1 MTIIPA
7 ATRCPPGIARGAFD
21 LATRGTGIHVTVW
34 NNPKNQLKPLPW
46 NHVRGVPMWQ
56 QEMAILALELSPQI
70 AARMLWSKLWAELEK
85 IPEEMAIGEE

>member
-1 MTIIPA
+1 
-7 ATRCPPGIARGAFD
+7 
-21 LATRGTGIHVTVW
+21 
-34 NNPKNQLKPLPW
+34 
-46 NHVRGVPMWQ
+46 MWQ